1 MITIDHIDALLNTK
15 LARLENNILK
25 QLESNDYSVS
35 KVPEV
40 NSTNLIND
48 NENPAITRQPTE
60 KTFEV
65 ECMELVKQVNY
76 LH

>member
-35 KVPEV
+35 KFPEV

-48 NENPAITRQPTE
+48 EEKLKPTE

>member
-35 KVPEV
+35 KFPEV
-40 NSTNLIND
+40 NSTNIIND
-48 NENPAITRQPTE
+48 DKKTVITRKPTE